1 MLLDNLLST
10 GFDVDIDEEN
20 SQQNKQYTY
29 NFSRKVIILKTNMKL
44 CVKIMNNGVWK
55 VLVFFPKTLQC
66 FMIQKLIYLIDA

>member
-44 CVKIMNNGVWK
+44 CVKIMNNV
-55 VLVFFPKTLQC
+55 V
-66 FMIQKLIYLIDA
+66 